1 MERFF
6 YFGEATV
13 ETTGEACLFPL
24 SSFLGAT
31 PATSGR
37 TTLHFKSRNG
47 AATDDQVLVHHTGT
61 STKDFMV
68 YLGGLL
74 RKNQRDTFVYVGG
87 ATTDVNLGFKAIK
100 PVLIDTIAVT
110 TEA

>member
-1 MERFF
+1 MERYF
-6 YFGEATV
+6 YFGEAAV
-13 ETTGEACLFPL
+13 ETTGESCLFPL

-47 AATDDQVLVHHTGT
+47 AATDDQVLCYHTGT

-74 RKNQRDTFVYVGG
+74 RKNQRNPFIYVRGADAETGSFVPSKPNVIDQVTI
-87 ATTDVNLGFKAIK
+87 TTVA
-100 PVLIDTIAVT
+100 
-110 TEA
+110 

>member
-1 MERFF
+1 MERYF
-6 YFGEATV
+6 YFGEAAV
-13 ETTGEACLFPL
+13 ETTGESCLFPL

-47 AATDDQVLVHHTGT
+47 AATDDQVLCYHTGT
-61 STKDFMV
+61 STKDFMI

-74 RKNQRDTFVYVGG
+74 RKNQRDTFVFVRG
-87 ATTDVNLGFKAIK
+87 ADTDVNLGFNAIK
-100 PVLIDTIAVT
+100 PIVIDQLTVT

>member
-1 MERFF
+1 MERYF

-13 ETTGEACLFPL
+13 ETTGESCMFPV

-31 PATSGR
+31 PATAGR

-47 AATDDQVLVHHTGT
+47 AATDDQVLCYHTGT
-61 STKDFMV
+61 STKDFAI

-74 RKNQRDTFVYVGG
+74 RKNHRNTFVFVRG
-87 ATTDVNLGFKAIK
+87 TDTDVNLGFNAVK
-100 PVLIDTIAVT
+100 PIVIDQVTVT

>member
-1 MERFF
+1 MERYF

-37 TTLHFKSRNG
+37 TTLHFKARNG
-47 AATDDQVLVHHTGT
+47 SANDDTVLCYHTGT
-61 STKDFMV
+61 STKDFAI

-74 RKNQRDTFVYVGG
+74 RKNQRDTFVFVRG
-87 ATTDVNLGFKAIK
+87 ADTDVNLGFNAIK
-100 PVLIDTIAVT
+100 PIVIDQVTVT
-110 TEA
+110 TAA